1 MARWREAVWLIVCVV
16 AFVAVN
22 GYLLGAGKLKANW
35 DGFGLIVAVGLTLAM
50 YSFLYRDNPV
60 FKIAE
65 NLFVGVSLGY
75 TLVTAW
81 FEILKPDVY
90 EPLIKPCFVRAGE
103 KGPEFWLLVPTAL
116 GLLMWTRFTPRLAW
130 LSRWAFAFV
139 VGLGA
144 GVGIPRTVSSFI
156 LKQVE
161 PSLTPLFAAGQPW
174 DVSLNLALI
183 LVGVV
188 SVLMYFFF
196 SVEHRGPVKALS
208 KVGIWFLMVSFGA
221 SFGYTVMA
229 RMSLLIGRMQ
239 FLLHDWLGLI

>member
-1 MARWREAVWLIVCVV
+1 MARWRQTVWLIACVV

-22 GYLLGAGKLKANW
+22 GYLMGAGKLKADWN
-35 DGFGLIVAVGLTLAM
+35 GLGLVVAAGLTLAM

-75 TLVTAW
+75 TIVTTW

-90 EPLIKPCFVRAGE
+90 EPLIKPCFVKAAE

-144 GVGIPRTVSSFI
+144 GMSIPRTISSFI

-161 PSLTPLFAAGQPW
+161 PSLLPLFAAGQPW
-174 DVSLNLALI
+174 HVSLNLVLI

-188 SVLMYFFF
+188 SVL
-196 SVEHRGPVKALS
+196 
-208 KVGIWFLMVSFGA
+208 
-221 SFGYTVMA
+221 
-229 RMSLLIGRMQ
+229 
-239 FLLHDWLGLI
+239 